1 VRLLPDGARPRL
13 RIGVDADNLM
23 HDRRGI
29 ARYVRALLRRWL
41 SSDGDVDL
49 TLLVSHPFPGMMTK
63 RLAAALGV
71 ARVAVANRSYARRR
85 GFDVVW
91 HPWNGIFFRT
101 DCRDV
106 ATIHDVWPF
115 VDAPADD
122 PALAHH
128 RQEPFLHAAS
138 RASRIITDSEFSKGE
153 IVRHLGVGEGRIE
166 VIPLGVDAGLLS
178 ARPPHFDIAGS
189 ARYVLF
195 VGEAEARKD
204 LATLLRAM
212 GLLPDRLRTTTALV
226 VAGKSTSSASVPAGV
241 RIHFAGEVDDDKLAS
256 LYASAAAFAFP
267 SRYEGFGLPVL
278 EAMAL
283 GAPVV
288 GSDAASIPEAGGD
301 AALYFPAGDARA
313 LAEQLERVLSDES
326 LAQELR
332 EKGKRRAADMSWD
345 RCAAA
350 TLAVLRNTA
359 DTSA

>member
-1 VRLLPDGARPRL
+1 
-13 RIGVDADNLM
+13 M

-29 ARYVRALLRRWL
+29 GRYVRALLRRWL
-41 SSDGDVDL
+41 SNDGDVDL
-49 TLLVSHPFPGMMTK
+49 TLLVSHPFPGMLTN
-63 RLAAALGV
+63 RLAAALGL

-115 VDAPADD
+115 VDAPAGD
-122 PALAHH
+122 PTLAQH
-128 RQEPFLHAAS
+128 RQEPFLHAAA
-138 RASRIITDSEFSKGE
+138 RASRIITDSQFSKGE
-153 IVRHLGVGEGRIE
+153 IVRHLGVGDGRVE
-166 VIPLGVDAGLLS
+166 VIPLGVDATLLT
-178 ARPPHFDIAGS
+178 ARPTPVDIAG
-189 ARYVLF
+189 AQRYVLF

-212 GLLPDRLRTTTALV
+212 GLLPEGLRTTTALV
-226 VAGKSTSSASVPAGV
+226 VAGKSASSASVPAGV
-241 RIHFAGEVDDDKLAS
+241 RIHFAGEVDDDRLEA
-256 LYASAAAFAFP
+256 LYASAAVFAFP

-288 GSDAASIPEAGGD
+288 ASDAASVPEAGGD
-301 AALYFPAGDARA
+301 AALYFPAGDASA
-313 LAEQLERVLSDES
+313 LAKQLERVLSDGS

-350 TLAVLRNTA
+350 TLAVLRSTA
-359 DTSA
+359 ATPTLRS

>member
-1 VRLLPDGARPRL
+1 MRFPPDPGRVRL
-13 RIGVDADNLM
+13 RIGVDADNLL

-29 ARYVRALLRRWL
+29 ARYVCALLRRWL
-41 SSDGDVDL
+41 TSDEEIDL
-49 TLLVSHPFPGMMTK
+49 TLLVSHPFPGMITK
-63 RLAAALGV
+63 RLAATLGL

-122 PALAHH
+122 PALARH

-138 RASRIITDSEFSKGE
+138 RASRIITDSEFSKTE
-153 IVRHLGVGEGRIE
+153 IVRHLGVGDGRIE
-166 VIPLGVDAGLLS
+166 VIPLGVEPDLLS
-178 ARPPHFDIAGS
+178 ATPPR
-189 ARYVLF
+189 ARITGAQRFVLF

-204 LATLLRAM
+204 LSTLLKAM
-212 GLLPDRLRTTTALV
+212 GLLPASIRATTGLV
-226 VAGKSTSSASVPAGV
+226 VAGKRATSATIPEGV
-241 RIHFAGEVDDDKLAS
+241 RVEFVGEVDDERLAS
-256 LYASAAAFAFP
+256 LYASAAVFAFP

-288 GSDAASIPEAGGD
+288 ASDAASIPEAGGD
-301 AALYFPAGDARA
+301 AAMYFPAGNARA
-313 LAEQLERVLSDES
+313 LAERLELVLTDEA
-326 LAQELR
+326 LAEDLR
-332 EKGKRRAADMSWD
+332 EKGKRRAAEMSWD
-345 RCAAA
+345 RCASA
-350 TLAVLRNTA
+350 TLAVLRNMANTPA
-359 DTSA
+359 